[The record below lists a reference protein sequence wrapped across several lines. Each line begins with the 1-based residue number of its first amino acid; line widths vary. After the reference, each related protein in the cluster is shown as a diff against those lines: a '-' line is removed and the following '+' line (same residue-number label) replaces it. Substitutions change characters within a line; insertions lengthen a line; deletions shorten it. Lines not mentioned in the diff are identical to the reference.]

1 MDQEQQ
7 VGPSSYWNSDKE
19 LVIKGEAVQLTLNAE
34 QAHEL
39 LIILYDEQRDAI
51 FKAVH
56 ADDRE

>member
-7 VGPSSYWNSDKE
+7 VGPSSHWNGDKE
-19 LVIKGEAVQLTLNAE
+19 LVINGKAIQLTLNAE

-51 FKAVH
+51 FQAVH
-56 ADDRE
+56 ADD